1 MDPSQYSQDFSQSFH
16 VTEGFVFIKRERL
29 KFSTKS
35 YIIHSKYNLDYIRTK
50 NKTKDVQD
58 HDGIGSGF
66 WQITQVIQSVR
77 NTGRFWRIK
86 MLIYEI
92 SIVIQTIINQFRCAP
107 IEFYGIIS
115 RVLNGNVF
123 VLKKLLTLQLHE
135 TCLDSQ
141 QEIICRRWWW
151 NVSLNK
157 YVYID

>member
-1 MDPSQYSQDFSQSFH
+1 
-16 VTEGFVFIKRERL
+16 
-29 KFSTKS
+29 
-35 YIIHSKYNLDYIRTK
+35 
-50 NKTKDVQD
+50 
-58 HDGIGSGF
+58 
-66 WQITQVIQSVR
+66 
-77 NTGRFWRIK
+77 

-151 NVSLNK
+151 NVSL
-157 YVYID
+157 